1 MAGLLWLLAEL
12 PVFPLWVH
20 PGDTLW
26 VEIAYTP
33 ESQVQGLMYRDS
45 LPENRGML
53 FVYPES
59 QPLVFWMKNT
69 RIPLDIAFA
78 DEYGVIV
85 DIQQMEPMSL
95 EPHRSPEPVRYA
107 LEVNRGWFQRHGV
120 TVGDTLKGPAILLP

>member
-1 MAGLLWLLAEL
+1 MLFIL
-12 PVFPLWVH
+12 
-20 PGDTLW
+20 
-26 VEIAYTP
+26 
-33 ESQVQGLMYRDS
+33 

-85 DIQQMEPMSL
+85 DIQQMEPLSL
-95 EPHRSPEPVRYA
+95 EHCPY
-107 LEVNRGWFQRHGV
+107 
-120 TVGDTLKGPAILLP
+120 T